1 MINEASFVV
10 RVSSG
15 GGSGGGSGGS
25 GSALDYERLRTVN
38 LTLVAE
44 EVAEDRRRTSI
55 PLTIHIRQVKRF
67 KGDYKFNNSFSSV
80 LLYLKTLFNL
90 LFCHIKRAF
99 NRNTVVLN

>member
-15 GGSGGGSGGS
+15 GGGSGG
-25 GSALDYERLRTVN
+25 ALDYERLRTVN

-55 PLTIHIRQVKRF
+55 PLTIHIRQVKLQ
-67 KGDYKFNNSFSSV
+67 KEITNSIILSFFAV
-80 LLYLKTLFNL
+80 IIPKDTF
-90 LFCHIKRAF
+90 
-99 NRNTVVLN
+99 